1 MNCFSSSSGAKL
13 NGVTIST
20 GSTYTAALG
29 TTTEIDSAIT
39 NQGNLQ
45 INGGSGNN
53 TIVNL
58 GSDTTLSGGG
68 TVTMSVASGGG
79 SAFLR
84 GSNFT
89 LTNTDNTIQGAGL
102 IGDSGA
108 LTVVNRATIDA
119 NASGQGLNLNQ
130 ANGGVTNTNLL
141 EATNSGTL
149 NLFNTI
155 TNTGGN
161 ITAAGS
167 GSIVNV
173 FGTITGGTLNTSGGG
188 VMESVGGSA
197 KLAGVTV
204 STGSTYTAALGTTTE
219 LDGTITNMG
228 TIQINGGSGNNTIVN
243 LGSDVTLRGGGAVTL
258 NVAGGGGSTFL
269 RGSGVTLTNS
279 DNTIQGPGNIGDS
292 GALTIVNDTL
302 GTIDANAGGALSIGA
317 AGGPVTNNGTLQVD
331 PGSTMVVHSTLT
343 NFSGNTL
350 TGGAYIVNGA
360 TGMTA
365 TMQLSSLGNNVAG
378 EVVNNAAD
386 IVLNGPTSNTVL
398 VDAGGNSAL
407 KPLAA
412 NATSNSSLTLE
423 GGYSFTTV
431 GAFSNAGAVK
441 VPAASSLTVGPGGV
455 SFYTQSGGLT
465 KVNGTLTAQSGVTI
479 NGGTLDGVGT
489 INSSVQNIA
498 AQ

>member
-1 MNCFSSSSGAKL
+1 MEAAGADVDRGVFRPVPGHGHTLSMNA
-13 NGVTIST
+13 
-20 GSTYTAALG
+20 G
-29 TTTEIDSAIT
+29 TTLNIAGPSWINA
-39 NQGNLQ
+39 GAFA

-84 GSNFT
+84 GSGVT
-89 LTNTDNTIQGAGL
+89 LTNTNNTIQGAGL

-108 LTVVNRATIDA
+108 LTVVNQATINA

-269 RGSGVTLTNS
+269 RGSG
-279 DNTIQGPGNIGDS
+279 
-292 GALTIVNDTL
+292 
-302 GTIDANAGGALSIGA
+302 
-317 AGGPVTNNGTLQVD
+317 
-331 PGSTMVVHSTLT
+331 
-343 NFSGNTL
+343 
-350 TGGAYIVNGA
+350 
-360 TGMTA
+360 
-365 TMQLSSLGNNVAG
+365 
-378 EVVNNAAD
+378 
-386 IVLNGPTSNTVL
+386 
-398 VDAGGNSAL
+398 
-407 KPLAA
+407 
-412 NATSNSSLTLE
+412 
-423 GGYSFTTV
+423 
-431 GAFSNAGAVK
+431 
-441 VPAASSLTVGPGGV
+441 
-455 SFYTQSGGLT
+455 
-465 KVNGTLTAQSGVTI
+465 
-479 NGGTLDGVGT
+479 
-489 INSSVQNIA
+489 
-498 AQ
+498 